1 MLDIL
6 FMIMCQHCHRPLPI
20 TNVNNNNTRHIR
32 RWQRLLPLQQ
42 KRALIFIYCLFWS
55 SLTTRISIIIA
66 ADASSEQYYRHHHDG
81 IIRGRIRR
89 TSTTTTSVGAFTP
102 TTTHLCTK
110 KPIKSKTTALQPKFK
125 TFDEMLAQHHT
136 TPILI
141 DFYAPW
147 CGPCKLMKMELKSI
161 RDRLDELGN
170 SYIHKY
176 HHKKMKK
183 DDDDMAKTLEE
194 EEEIGTKDDNE
205 QSKTSKR
212 GGGIPVYH
220 VNTNKFPQVGAK
232 NNIHGLPTLV
242 LFHEGTEIWRN
253 EGIIRGEEI
262 IKVLEERLLLQ

>member
-1 MLDIL
+1 MKK
-6 FMIMCQHCHRPLPI
+6 RK
-20 TNVNNNNTRHIR
+20 RG
-32 RWQRLLPLQQ
+32 Q
-42 KRALIFIYCLFWS
+42 KKTVTKTETA
-55 SLTTRISIIIA
+55 TTRTTATTTTATKITSV
-66 ADASSEQYYRHHHDG
+66 
-81 IIRGRIRR
+81 IIRTMTMSLAATARML
-89 TSTTTTSVGAFTP
+89 TTTTSVGAFTP
-102 TTTHLCTK
+102 PTTATHISQSTK
-110 KPIKSKTTALQPKFK
+110 KPIQSKSTALQPKFK

-176 HHKKMKK
+176 HHHQKKKKK

>member
-1 MLDIL
+1 
-6 FMIMCQHCHRPLPI
+6 
-20 TNVNNNNTRHIR
+20 
-32 RWQRLLPLQQ
+32 
-42 KRALIFIYCLFWS
+42 
-55 SLTTRISIIIA
+55 
-66 ADASSEQYYRHHHDG
+66 
-81 IIRGRIRR
+81 
-89 TSTTTTSVGAFTP
+89 
-102 TTTHLCTK
+102 
-110 KPIKSKTTALQPKFK
+110 
-125 TFDEMLAQHHT
+125 MLAQHHT

-176 HHKKMKK
+176 HHKKKD
-183 DDDDMAKTLEE
+183 DDDDMANTLEE
-194 EEEIGTKDDNE
+194 EEEEVGTKDDNE